1 MSTLWALS
9 EEEVVVIFV
18 LDMFMREKSVLEGLM
33 VWTQDVG
40 WVVPL
45 LDNFCVLSALHPM
58 GQVCT
63 LCCSPQHV
71 PLIPACGLLPSCC
84 RPGSILSVLYS
95 VTVRSCAQSTLLHL
109 QAGRSQDH
117 SPPRTPFIPVRVLL
131 SSTLLR
137 VTPEHSVFLLG

>member
-95 VTVRSCAQSTLLHL
+95 VHSQLSCICRLGVVRTILPLA
-109 QAGRSQDH
+109 RH
-117 SPPRTPFIPVRVLL
+117 S
-131 SSTLLR
+131 
-137 VTPEHSVFLLG
+137 FL